1 MNNISILILTL
12 KLSMNMKIMRREE
25 SLKFLTSFY
34 DGQVLITYIV
44 TCVSSNYTDD
54 VKKNRIVIISTI
66 GAGLICLGIFVWLV
80 WRFKG
85 KLKGEISISLDPKFL
100 LSQILCQ

>member
-1 MNNISILILTL
+1 
-12 KLSMNMKIMRREE
+12 MNMKMM
-25 SLKFLTSFY
+25 TSFY